1 MARYLLPDLYFLD
14 VISESSLLLPL
25 FLLAF
30 VAGVVSAL
38 KLPSAMLSASMMR
51 SIGIEFLK
59 SENKQDSQAVGCTG
73 LSGTGPEIITSHGLR
88 ETG

>member
-1 MARYLLPDLYFLD
+1 MAQTRPLLD

-30 VAGVVSAL
+30 AFAGVVSAL

-59 SENKQDSQAVGCTG
+59 IENKQD
-73 LSGTGPEIITSHGLR
+73 
-88 ETG
+88 